1 MLRDPRVE
9 TLTSWAR
16 ADGELSDREFASF
29 EALGGSPPDPATA
42 PALAYVAEAAYTR
55 VPTRGPR
62 DLLAGDWIVSVLSD
76 LGEAGV
82 RELLGLRAVVGYRQA
97 RRTIDK
103 ALADLEKVGG
113 VPSGELEDGFA
124 SVGLD
129 GDLRTTVPVG
139 AFHAVLAV
147 TGDLKRVQTTWRDAA
162 GRETSRRPR
171 AAAGL
176 DDDLEV
182 VEDVRRRLR
191 ANVTTLRRRFER
203 MMLTGESRTVE
214 DWSGRMFRDPL
225 RAAMS
230 RRLIW
235 RVERDPGVLVL
246 PERAGLT
253 NVDGE
258 RIRIGSSD
266 LLALWHPADDPAAQP
281 GWTDRLTA
289 LGIEQPIDQAG
300 REVTLADPGSP
311 HLSFAVNPGVEQ
323 VRFRGFLRTRGWEAP
338 YMGGWYTARE
348 ATREL
353 TRHGP
358 IAVLDIDL
366 DCEQLDVVVIGA
378 LRFRSV
384 LDVELD
390 ARALPPAIVSEAAR
404 DVLGVLA
411 TAS

>member
-16 ADGELSDREFASF
+16 SDGELSDRELASLA
-29 EALGGSPPDPATA
+29 ALDVSPPDPATA
-42 PALAYVAEAAYTR
+42 PALAYVAQAAYAR
-55 VPTRGPR
+55 VPSKGPR
-62 DLLAGDWIVSVLSD
+62 DLLAGDWIVSVLSE

-103 ALADLEKVGG
+103 ALADLEKVDG

-124 SVGLD
+124 SVELD
-129 GDLRTTVPVG
+129 GNLRTTIRVG
-139 AFHAVLAV
+139 PFHAVLTV
-147 TGDLKRVQTTWRDAA
+147 TGDLKRVQTTWRDLA
-162 GRETSRRPR
+162 GRGTSRRPR
-171 AAAGL
+171 VAGL
-176 DDDLEV
+176 EDELEV

-191 ANVTTLRRRFER
+191 ANVTALRRRFER
-203 MMLTGESRTVE
+203 MMLTGESWTAE
-214 DWSGRMFRDPL
+214 DWSARMFHDPL

-235 RVERDPGVLVL
+235 RLERDPGVLVL
-246 PERAGLT
+246 PEKAGVT
-253 NVDGE
+253 NIDGD

-266 LLALWHPADDPAAQP
+266 LLTLWHPADDLSAQP

-289 LGIEQPIDQAG
+289 LGVEQPIDQAG

-338 YMGGWYTARE
+338 YMGGWYTSRE

-411 TAS
+411 TAN

>member
-1 MLRDPRVE
+1 MTPASRA
-9 TLTSWAR
+9 LTSWAR
-16 ADGELSDREFASF
+16 SEGELLDCGAASL
-29 EALGGSPPDPATA
+29 EALDDSPPDPTTA
-42 PALAYVAEAAYTR
+42 PALAYVAKAAYAR
-55 VPTRGPR
+55 VPSKGPR
-62 DLLAGDWIVSVLSD
+62 DLLAGNWIVSVLSE

-82 RELLGLRAVVGYRQA
+82 RELLRLRAVVGYRQA
-97 RRTIDK
+97 RRTIDE
-103 ALADLEKVGG
+103 ALAGLEKAGG

-124 SVGLD
+124 SVELD
-129 GDLRTTVPVG
+129 GNLRTTVPVG
-139 AFHAVLAV
+139 PFHAVLTV
-147 TGDLKRVQTTWRDAA
+147 TGDLKRVQTTWRDVA

-171 AAAGL
+171 LAGL
-176 DDDLEV
+176 EDELEA

-191 ANVTTLRRRFER
+191 ANVTALRRRFER
-203 MMLTGESRTVE
+203 MMLTGESWTTE
-214 DWSGRMFRDPL
+214 DWSARMFHDPL

-235 RVERDPGVLVL
+235 RLERDPGVLVL
-246 PERAGLT
+246 PEKAGLT

-258 RIRIGSSD
+258 RIRIGASD
-266 LLALWHPADDPAAQP
+266 LLTLWHPADDPTAQP
-281 GWTDRLTA
+281 RWMDRLTT
-289 LGIEQPIDQAG
+289 LGVEQPIDQAG

-323 VRFRGFLRTRGWEAP
+323 VRFRGFLLNRGWQAP

-366 DCEQLDVVVIGA
+366 DCEELDVVVIGA